1 MLGVRCSMLIFYLL
15 SSSIQN
21 DLAFMEPVPKSAELF
36 GKNSQVVFMPYGI
49 RFKDE
54 RPALNKLNVE
64 H

>member
-1 MLGVRCSMLIFYLL
+1 
-15 SSSIQN
+15 
-21 DLAFMEPVPKSAELF
+21 MEPVPKRPELF